1 MASRDPPE
9 PGRPLPDDLLLLAR
23 RAEQRAHEGRL
34 TIYLGYAPG
43 VGKTYAMLHDA
54 QQWRQEGVEV
64 LAGHVETH
72 GRPETDA
79 LAARLETIPSRR
91 VVYQGI
97 PLREMDLEA
106 VLRRRPPVVLVD
118 ELAHTNAPESRHR
131 KRYQDILELLHAGI
145 SVCTTVN
152 IQHIESLNDA
162 VAQITGIRI
171 TETVPDTFFERAD
184 DIRLIDLSPEDLQI
198 RLRAGKV
205 YVKDI
210 AQQAI
215 DRYFSTG
222 NLLALRQLA
231 LRYLAAATDTRM
243 VNHMRT
249 RAIPGPWPAAER
261 LVVGIRPGP
270 MAERMVRAAYRLS
283 ARFNA
288 EWVVLC
294 IDTQSQLSLTDQE
307 NAWITE
313 AMDTAH
319 KLGGRTVR
327 YRGADVADELLRYAR
342 RNNVTMIMLGKP
354 HGIDVL
360 FSPVYRIMRRSRGI
374 DIYLFDPKGEKTGVP
389 LSEQLHVL
397 TTWDYLFSMV
407 MVASVTLL
415 SYFLTGILSPAN
427 LLIIQLLPVVVAAL
441 FFRRGAALF
450 TAVVSILAFDFLF
463 VEPYYTFS
471 VASWQY
477 FIAFIVYV
485 VVALVISHLATRIR
499 HLLPQIWK
507 SEAEVAAVA
516 GLSRQLVEADTR
528 QEVFQILA
536 SHMQGLGGGS
546 MAILGPTLAGLQVL
560 AGDAAYPLS
569 EKERT
574 IAQWAYDNG
583 EPAGRGTDNLPA
595 GTGHYVPMK
604 AHAIVFGVLAFAF
617 QDPDTMLTPENRE
630 IFQTMAYLGALA
642 LERMK

>member
-1 MASRDPPE
+1 MDNPE
-9 PGRPLPDDLLLLAR
+9 PGRPLPEDLLHLAR
-23 RAEQRAHEGRL
+23 RQQERANEGRL
-34 TIYLGYAPG
+34 TVYLGYAPG

-64 LAGHVETH
+64 LAGYVETH

-79 LAARLETIPSRR
+79 LAARLETIPARR
-91 VVYQGI
+91 VEYQGI

-106 VLRRRPPVVLVD
+106 VLHRRPSVVLVD
-118 ELAHTNAPESRHR
+118 ELAHTNAPDSRHR

-162 VAQITGIRI
+162 MAQITGIRVN
-171 TETVPDTFFERAD
+171 ETVPDTFLDRAD
-184 DIRLIDLSPEDLQI
+184 DIRLIDLSPEDLQV
-198 RLRAGKV
+198 RLKAGKV
-205 YVKDI
+205 YVKDM

-249 RAIPGPWPAAER
+249 RAIPGPWPATER

-283 ARFNA
+283 ARFSA
-288 EWVVLC
+288 DWVVLC
-294 IDTQSQLSLTDQE
+294 IDTQSHLSLTDQE

-327 YRGADVADELLRYAR
+327 YRGADVADELLQYAH

-354 HGIDVL
+354 QGIDIL
-360 FSPVYRIMRRSRGI
+360 FSPVYSVMRRSRGI
-374 DIYLFDPKGEKTGVP
+374 DIYLFDPKGEKVDVP
-389 LSEQLHVL
+389 LTQQLHVL
-397 TTWDYLFSMV
+397 TTWDYVLSMV
-407 MVASVTLL
+407 MVATVTLL
-415 SYFLTGILSPAN
+415 NYFLAGILSPAN
-427 LLIIQLLPVVVAAL
+427 LLIIQLLPVVVSAL
-441 FFRRGAALF
+441 FFRRGAALL
-450 TAVVSILAFDFLF
+450 TAVVSILAFDFFF

-471 VASWQY
+471 VEDSQY
-477 FIAFIVYV
+477 LIAFVGYV

-507 SEAEVAAVA
+507 SEAEVAAVT
-516 GLSRQLVEADTR
+516 GLSRELVEADDR
-528 QEVFQILA
+528 QLVLQILA
-536 SHMQGLGGGS
+536 RHMQGLGRGS
-546 MAILGPTLAGLQVL
+546 MAILGPTIAGLMIL
-560 AGDAAYPLS
+560 SGDMGYPLS

-595 GTGHYVPMK
+595 GIGHYVPME
-604 AHAIVFGVLAFAF
+604 AHGVVFGVLAFAF
-617 QDPDTMLTPENRE
+617 QDPDAVLTAENRE
-630 IFQTMAYLGALA
+630 IFQTMASLGALA